1 MSVANSALR
10 QTARTRTSP
19 GMASASAATAADVAV
34 AAAAAAATTTTP
46 AAGTPAA
53 ARRARLEAATHPVI
67 PGPSTSAV
75 AIGAA
80 GVSDVACVTLANAYL
95 RLDVAPQLGGGITRF
110 DWRSEGALE
119 PVFRRCEQVSARMD
133 PNQLACYPLLP
144 YSNRIGAGRFHFG
157 GRDIEVPRNRAGEPL
172 PIHGDGW
179 LAPWSVE
186 RAERENVRLVLD
198 RSTGEP
204 YSYRAALTYA
214 LDGATLTMTLE
225 VENTGRDA
233 LPFGLGVHPFLARDA
248 STELS
253 APASGLWLSGQDW
266 LPVRHVPAP
275 PAWQFGVAYPL
286 PEQLVNHAFSGW
298 SGRAAV
304 VWERRRMSLAI
315 CANTDYYVLYTP
327 PGEDF
332 FCFEPVDHPINAVN
346 LRGGGDANGMTVLA
360 HGERLVRRFSFSVE
374 RMDLRAAASP
384 HRGGA
389 RGRAGARGGKGAR
402 ARA

>member
-1 MSVANSALR
+1 MSVANSAVR
-10 QTARTRTSP
+10 RPTRSSAAR
-19 GMASASAATAADVAV
+19 SASAPAQPSPNSNS
-34 AAAAAAATTTTP
+34 P
-46 AAGTPAA
+46 AAL
-53 ARRARLEAATHPVI
+53 RRARLEAATHPVR

-119 PVFRRCEQVSARMD
+119 PVFRRCEHVSARMD
-133 PNQLACYPLLP
+133 PNELACYPLLP
-144 YSNRIGAGRFHFG
+144 YSNRIGEGRFHFD
-157 GRDIEVPRNRAGEPL
+157 GRDVEVPRNRAGEPM

-179 LAPWSVE
+179 LAPWTVE
-186 RAERENVRLVLD
+186 STERERVRLVLD
-198 RSTGEP
+198 RSKGEP
-204 YSYRAALTYA
+204 YAYRAALTYA
-214 LDGATLTMTLE
+214 LDGATLAIVLE

-248 STELS
+248 RTELS
-253 APASGLWLSGQDW
+253 APASGLWLSGNDW

-304 VWERRRMSLAI
+304 VWERRRLSLSI

-327 PGEDF
+327 PGADF

-360 HGERLVRRFSFSVE
+360 HGERLVRRFDFTVE
-374 RMDLRAAASP
+374 RLDMRSLAGP
-384 HRGGA
+384 H
-389 RGRAGARGGKGAR
+389 RAGARGRTGAR
-402 ARA
+402 GSNGARVRA

>member
-1 MSVANSALR
+1 MSVANSAVR
-10 QTARTRTSP
+10 QPDRSTASP
-19 GMASASAATAADVAV
+19 RASAAASN
-34 AAAAAAATTTTP
+34 AAASSPMPTSPTSTASP
-46 AAGTPAA
+46 ASPAA
-53 ARRARLEAATHPVI
+53 ARRARLEATTHPVL

-80 GVSDVACVTLANAYL
+80 GTSDVACVTLANAYL

-119 PVFRRCEQVSARMD
+119 PVFRRCERVSARMD
-133 PNQLACYPLLP
+133 PNELACYPLLP
-144 YSNRIGAGRFHFG
+144 YSNRIGEGRFHFG
-157 GRDIEVPRNRAGEPL
+157 GRDVEVPRNRASEPL

-179 LAPWSVE
+179 LAPWSV
-186 RAERENVRLVLD
+186 ASADRENVTLVLD

-204 YSYRAALTYA
+204 YSYRATLTYA
-214 LDGATLTMTLE
+214 LDGATLGIALE

-253 APASGLWLSGQDW
+253 APASGLWLSGDDW

-304 VWERRRMSLAI
+304 VWERRRLSLSI

-327 PGEDF
+327 PGADF

-346 LRGGGDANGMTVLA
+346 LHGGADANGMTVLA
-360 HGERLVRRFSFSVE
+360 QGERLVRRFSFTVE
-374 RMDLRAAASP
+374 RMDMRAMASP
-384 HRGGA
+384 HRAGA
-389 RGRAGARGGKGAR
+389 RGRAGGRGGKGAR
-402 ARA
+402 GRG

>member
-1 MSVANSALR
+1 MSVANSAVR

-19 GMASASAATAADVAV
+19 GMASASVADVAV
-34 AAAAAAATTTTP
+34 GTATTAAP
-46 AAGTPAA
+46 AAGSPAA
-53 ARRARLEAATHPVI
+53 ARRARLDAATHPVV

-80 GVSDVACVTLANAYL
+80 GVSDVACVTLANAWL

-110 DWRSEGALE
+110 DWRSEGVLE
-119 PVFRRCEQVSARMD
+119 PVFRRCEQVNARMD

-144 YSNRIGAGRFHFG
+144 YSNRIGAGRFQFG
-157 GRDIEVPRNRAGEPL
+157 GRDIDVPRNRAGEPL

-186 RAERENVRLVLD
+186 RAEREQVRLVLD
-198 RSTGEP
+198 RSAGEP

-214 LDGATLTMTLE
+214 LDGTTLSMALE

-233 LPFGLGVHPFLARDA
+233 LPFGLGMHPFLARDA

-253 APASGLWLSGQDW
+253 APASGLWLAGQDW

-286 PEQLVNHAFSGW
+286 PDQLVNHAFSGW

-304 VWERRRMSLAI
+304 VWERRRLSLSI

-346 LRGGGDANGMTVLA
+346 LAGGGAAHGMTVLA
-360 HGERLVRRFSFSVE
+360 CGERLVRRFAFTVE
-374 RMDLRAAASP
+374 PMDMRAMAGP
-384 HRGGA
+384 HRPGA
-389 RGRAGARGGKGAR
+389 RGRAGARSAKGGRGRQDAR
-402 ARA
+402 

>member
-1 MSVANSALR
+1 MSVANSAVRRSNRSNVQSLN
-10 QTARTRTSP
+10 
-19 GMASASAATAADVAV
+19 AANE
-34 AAAAAAATTTTP
+34 AAALQQPATSAPQAP
-46 AAGTPAA
+46 APVSPAAA
-53 ARRARLEAATHPVI
+53 ARRARLEAATHPVM

-80 GVSDVACVTLANAYL
+80 GLSDVACVTLANAYL

-110 DWRSEGALE
+110 DWRSEGVLE
-119 PVFRRCEQVSARMD
+119 PVFRRCERVSARMD
-133 PNQLACYPLLP
+133 PNELACYPLLP
-144 YSNRIGAGRFHFG
+144 YSNRIGDGRFHFG
-157 GRDIEVPRNRAGEPL
+157 GRDIEIPRNRAGEPM

-179 LAPWSVE
+179 LAPWTVE
-186 RAERENVRLVLD
+186 SAGRESVRLVLD
-198 RSTGEP
+198 RRAGEP
-204 YSYRAALTYA
+204 YSFSAALTYT
-214 LDGATLTMTLE
+214 LDGATLSIALE

-253 APASGLWLSGQDW
+253 APASGLWLSGDDW
-266 LPVRHVPAP
+266 LPRRHVPAP

-304 VWERRRMSLAI
+304 VWERRRLSLAI

-327 PGEDF
+327 PGKDF

-360 HGERLVRRFSFSVE
+360 HGERLVRCFSFTVE
-374 RMDLRAAASP
+374 RMDMREAASP
-384 HRGGA
+384 HRASA
-389 RGRAGARGGKGAR
+389 RGRAGARGGKGTRTR
-402 ARA
+402 A